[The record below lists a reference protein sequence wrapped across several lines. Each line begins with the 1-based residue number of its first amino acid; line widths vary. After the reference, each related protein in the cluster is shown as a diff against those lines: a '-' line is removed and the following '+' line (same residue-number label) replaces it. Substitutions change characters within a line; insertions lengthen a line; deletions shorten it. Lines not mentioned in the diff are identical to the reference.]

1 MADINNKTFL
11 FYCVSNIYSDDN
23 LMKIRSLRDRGS
35 NRKGNLVLQIH
46 QPYLYMGKAYML

>member
-11 FYCVSNIYSDDN
+11 FYCVSIIYSDDN